1 MREHLASYALGT
13 VLVAATLWMTF
24 AIPRYVAQAIDLMSA
39 GAEADGD
46 ALFERLLLIVVF
58 AVVIVGVR
66 TGSRLAFFVPGRRA
80 EFDLKN
86 RMLTKLSGLQRD
98 FYLANPSGAV
108 ISRMNNDI
116 NGVRM
121 LLGAGL
127 MRALSSVG
135 TLSLAPVYMYQ
146 ISPDLTLYCTVPL
159 VLGFL
164 LVQSG
169 MRKMRKY
176 QLQQMQDLRT
186 LSEFTVESLNGV
198 DMLKSYGAYGWA
210 EGSFWS
216 LSEKVRITAT
226 LMSTIRAYFMPLL
239 LHLTNG
245 LKMLLL
251 IVGGTL
257 VINEELSPGDFTAY
271 LLYLSLL
278 VMPLVG
284 MTFMLFIL
292 QRGYVSLGALM
303 DVLFA
308 DSGIREPAEAD
319 TTRQIESGLSD
330 PPRVTVRDLSFAY
343 PDQPDAWVLRD
354 VSFIIAQGQV
364 VGLFGGVGS
373 GKSTLVNIL
382 NGHLQISPG
391 SVYIGGEDI
400 VGLGHQRLR
409 EQLRTVSQEP
419 FLFSDSIRNNIALA
433 IEDAHDPRILTA
445 ARAAALGP
453 DLERMPSGLET
464 VIGERG
470 ITLSGGQKQR
480 VALARAL
487 VEPLPV
493 LLLDDVL
500 SAVDHDTERALI
512 EAIYAQMHEQATLLV
527 SHRLSV
533 LERADLV
540 LVLDGG
546 RISEQGTH
554 AELIVRPGP
563 YQDAWLLQR
572 SDWREESPA

>member
-13 VLVAATLWMTF
+13 LLVAATLWMTF
-24 AIPRYVAQAIDLMSA
+24 AIPRYVAQAIDLMGASA
-39 GAEADGD
+39 AADGD
-46 ALFERLLLIVVF
+46 ALFNRLLLIVAF
-58 AVVIVGVR
+58 AVAIVGVR

-86 RMLTKLSGLQRD
+86 RMLVKLSGLQRD

-127 MRALSSVG
+127 MRALSSIG

-159 VLGFL
+159 VAGFL

-198 DMLKSYGAYGWA
+198 DVLKSYGGYEWA
-210 EGSFWS
+210 QGSFWN

-257 VINEELSPGDFTAY
+257 VINEQLSPGDFTAY

-284 MTFMLFIL
+284 MTFMLFML

-303 DVLFA
+303 EVLFA
-308 DSGIREPAEAD
+308 DCGIAEPHEPLPAKVVVAGAAES
-319 TTRQIESGLSD
+319 THVSIKN
-330 PPRVTVRDLSFAY
+330 LSFAY
-343 PDQPDAWVLRD
+343 PDQPESRVLRD
-354 VSFIIAQGQV
+354 LNFTIEQGQV
-364 VGLFGGVGS
+364 VGLFGGVGA

-382 NGHLQISPG
+382 NGHLKIPPG
-391 SVYIGGEDI
+391 HVYLNGEDI
-400 VGLGHQRLR
+400 VSLGHQRLR
-409 EQLRTVSQEP
+409 AQVRTVSQEP

-433 IEDAHDPRILTA
+433 VDDGNGSRILDA
-445 ARAAALGP
+445 AEAAALGP

-464 VIGERG
+464 VVGERG

-487 VEPLPV
+487 VEPSPV

-512 EAIYAQMHEQATLLV
+512 DAIYAQVHEQATLLV

-540 LVLDGG
+540 LVLDDGYIFERG
-546 RISEQGTH
+546 SH
-554 AELIVRPGP
+554 AQLIDRSGP
-563 YQDAWLLQR
+563 YRDAWLLQR
-572 SDWREESPA
+572 SGQPENPRA